1 MRSLEEIVA
10 ANSQA
15 VARHNPEWLSNIWP
29 IGQAVYAL
37 PTEEPLPTAKSTITF
52 GVEALLDM
60 ARYAL
65 GYNFK
70 GLEQGLINV
79 LRAERGIPAGEPVPV
94 DALTMFAFSL
104 GASTD
109 LVDEWVSALSDAVAP
124 YAERTGSFVIRDAE
138 HKVII
143 TVEDRVVTRV
153 EPMKRRLR

>member
-37 PTEEPLPTAKSTITF
+37 PPEEPPPTAKSTITF

-79 LRAERGIPAGEPVPV
+79 LRAERN
-94 DALTMFAFSL
+94 AL
-104 GASTD
+104 
-109 LVDEWVSALSDAVAP
+109 
-124 YAERTGSFVIRDAE
+124 YAERRANRINDESL
-138 HKVII
+138 
-143 TVEDRVVTRV
+143 
-153 EPMKRRLR
+153 RRLGGELDLQEVALRQRLRTARQVAEANQAAGDPAP